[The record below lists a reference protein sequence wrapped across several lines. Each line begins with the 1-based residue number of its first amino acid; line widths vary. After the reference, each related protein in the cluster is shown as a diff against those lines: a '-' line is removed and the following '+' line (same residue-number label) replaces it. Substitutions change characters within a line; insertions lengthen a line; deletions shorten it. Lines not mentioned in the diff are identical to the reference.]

1 MDGTTR
7 ILSFIFD
14 WNIFGKLSGQITDE
28 SGSINSSDST
38 NSSDFVKQFDGLA
51 QKLLQE
57 PKKGEKAS
65 YAFLDFSTDNQNS
78 SVEKYITDALTESVF
93 NSGKIKIIERDNL
106 EKILNEQ
113 KLQSSGLVNESQAAN
128 IGNIA
133 GIEYVCY
140 GIIKELE
147 NVYTTYTFT
156 LKGPQNEFLFVKRLE
171 SLYKKIVGLKF
182 Y

>member
-1 MDGTTR
+1 MVTKGLLT
-7 ILSFIFD
+7 FIFD
-14 WNIFGKLSGQITDE
+14 WNIFGKFSGQITDE

-57 PKKGEKAS
+57 PKKGKKAS
-65 YAFLDFSTDNQNS
+65 YVFLDFSADNQNS
-78 SVEKYITDALTESVF
+78 SIEKYITDAFTESVF
-93 NSGKIKIIERDNL
+93 NTGKVKIIERDNL

-156 LKGPQNEFLFVKRLE
+156 LKGSQNEFLFVKR
-171 SLYKKIVGLKF
+171 
-182 Y
+182 

>member
-1 MDGTTR
+1 MVTKGLLT
-7 ILSFIFD
+7 FIFD
-14 WNIFGKLSGQITDE
+14 WKIFGKLSSQITDA

-93 NSGKIKIIERDNL
+93 NTGKIKIIERDNL

-133 GIEYVCY
+133 GVEYVCY
-140 GIIKELE
+140 GTIKEIE
-147 NVYTTYTFT
+147 NGYTTYTFT
-156 LKGPQNEFLFVKRLE
+156 LKGSQNEFLFVKR
-171 SLYKKIVGLKF
+171 
-182 Y
+182 